1 MLYKK
6 YHRNFVRQFKK
17 GTKIKSADLGYKV
30 VETVIEEA
38 YIFWDG
44 VICIDCEKSRHGLIP
59 FDDGKLNVG
68 IYVVQE
74 IS

>member
-17 GTKIKSADLGYKV
+17 GIVFKWNRSLSVVMKEPYYDNKDIFVTDKKYYSWILVSRDGSINRDIK
-30 VETVIEEA
+30 VE
-38 YIFWDG
+38 
-44 VICIDCEKSRHGLIP
+44 
-59 FDDGKLNVG
+59 N
-68 IYVVQE
+68 VVQE